1 MTMAALRATAKT
13 FRDGIPVFIKTP
25 FGEGGSA
32 GTVKRGRFGEDGEA
46 RAKFADDKLRRER

>member
-1 MTMAALRATAKT
+1 MAALRATAKT